1 MGYVSNLFRDNIIL
15 IAESRQDVELL
26 GTKVDAGKK
35 NFGMTRNQKSNKTKK
50 NNKNIPKENKTANK
64 QTNKQKQTNNTF

>member
-26 GTKVDAGKK
+26 GTKVDAGKM
-35 NFGMTRNQKSNKTKK
+35 NFGMTRNHKSNKTKI
-50 NNKNIPKENKTANK
+50 NK
-64 QTNKQKQTNNTF
+64 